1 MGFVNLMTKI
11 DPVSKQPI
19 RNKVLF
25 ERKGL
30 NEMVNKIPWQDRGE
44 STVIRAVH
52 EAIRR
57 RYGKI
62 ASENVGKSGA
72 MKNRMSGE
80 YDRWRL
86 AFSGAKT
93 AEQFRKSIC
102 DLFSRAGV
110 TPVLQSEWEGL
121 LPMLDTANWQQTRDL
136 ALLGL
141 ASYSGKGSDDIAKMH
156 EQQTDE
162 ESAA

>member
-1 MGFVNLMTKI
+1 MTKT

-30 NEMVNKIPWQDRGE
+30 NQMINEIEWQDRGE
-44 STVIRAVH
+44 STVVRAVH
-52 EAIRR
+52 EAMRR

-62 ASENVGKSGA
+62 ASENKGKAGA

-86 AFSGAKT
+86 AFAGAKT
-93 AEQFRKSIC
+93 PDQFRKAIC

-121 LPMLDTANWQQTRDL
+121 LPMLDTVNWQQTRDL
-136 ALLGL
+136 SLLAL
-141 ASYSGKGSDDIAKMH
+141 ASYSGKGSDDVAA
-156 EQQTDE
+156 EQQKETREDV
-162 ESAA
+162 A

>member
-1 MGFVNLMTKI
+1 MTKI

-30 NEMVNKIPWQDRGE
+30 NEMTRKIEWQDQGE
-44 STVIRAVH
+44 STVVRAVH
-52 EAIRR
+52 ESLRR

-62 ASENVGKSGA
+62 AAENKGKMGA

-86 AFSGAKT
+86 AFAGSKT
-93 AEQFRKSIC
+93 PDQFRKAIC

-110 TPVLQSEWEGL
+110 TPVLQGEWEEL
-121 LPMLDTANWQQTRDL
+121 LPMLDVSKWQQTRDL
-136 ALLGL
+136 ALLAL
-141 ASYSGKGSDDIAKMH
+141 ASYSGKGSGDVAA
-156 EQQTDE
+156 QQETDTNDK
-162 ESAA
+162 SA